1 VTRGEAV
8 QLGARVAGALVLVG
22 VVVGLVWWRVA
33 PVAQLRIESGG
44 GYFVDPDPET
54 YIASDLW
61 FAGLSL
67 VAGVAAGVL
76 LWRLVHRS
84 PVAGV
89 LGLAI
94 GGLLGSLLAAWLGG
108 RLGHVDPAS
117 VTGLPV
123 GTVVHVSLD
132 VQANA
137 VLLVLPIAAMAGWLV
152 RDLVNDRRTARAA
165 AADGSAPDALSSAD
179 PPQPPPLPSA

>member
-1 VTRGEAV
+1 VTRGDAV
-8 QLGARVAGALVLVG
+8 QLGARVAAALAAVG
-22 VVVGLVWWRVA
+22 VLVGLVWWRVA
-33 PVAQLRIESGG
+33 PVAQVRIESGG
-44 GYFVDPDPET
+44 GYFVDPDPES
-54 YIASDLW
+54 YIASDAW

-67 VAGVAAGVL
+67 VAGVVAGLL
-76 LWRLVHRS
+76 LWRFVRRA

-89 LGLAI
+89 IGLAA
-94 GGLLGSLLAAWLGG
+94 GGLLGSVLGAWLGE

-137 VLLVLPIAAMAGWLV
+137 VLLVLPIAAMLGWLV
-152 RDLVNDRRTARAA
+152 RDLVSDYRTAHAA
-165 AADGSAPDALSSAD
+165 TTDGAAPEGLSPAD
-179 PPQPPPLPSA
+179 PPPPPPLPSA